1 MPNTINVVEP
11 TLTTAAGHCYSF
23 ITALC
28 RMGDESRTLRLWA
41 SRKVEVTFSGAN
53 VEVKKTFFRRIRRV
67 QSYFVYKSLLN
78 SPGKLFIST
87 ARHADLLMLDWAA
100 RGTVVAP
107 KKVYLYVHWF
117 NASSSKMAQLKAIA
131 RKQPNF
137 EIYGPTPSVIK
148 IFQEAGFA
156 NARVVPYPISKP
168 WVPAAAQAQPFRHV
182 LYAGAARSDKGFSQV
197 VDLVGQMH
205 RDGARIPVVL
215 QTSPEQA
222 GKYDAVI
229 RADLKR
235 LGEIGYPHLRI
246 HGETLSPE
254 QYADLFRGAV
264 CLQLY
269 DAAAFAD
276 RISGVTLDAFSHGS
290 PVVSTPG
297 SWIAR
302 MVERFGAG
310 SIVSDTAPDTVLR
323 AVQQQIAGYT
333 GYAQRATEAGA
344 VLQEENSAQTLFD
357 LLTTRA

>member
-28 RMGDESRTLRLWA
+28 RMGDDSRTLRLWA

-53 VEVKKTFFRRIRRV
+53 VDVKKTFFRRIRRV
-67 QSYFVYKSLLN
+67 QSYFLYKSLLKA
-78 SPGKLFIST
+78 PGKLFVST

-100 RGTVVAP
+100 RGALIP
-107 KKVYLYVHWF
+107 PNKVYLYVHWF
-117 NASSSKMAQLKAIA
+117 KASDSKMARLKAIA
-131 RKQPNF
+131 RKQPNL
-137 EIYGPTPSVIK
+137 EIYGPTPSVTK
-148 IFQEAGFA
+148 VFLEAGFA
-156 NARVVPYPISKP
+156 NARVVPYPISQ
-168 WVPAAAQAQPFRHV
+168 PAAPAAGLAQPFRHV
-182 LYAGAARSDKGFSQV
+182 LFAGAARTDKGFAHV
-197 VDLVGQMH
+197 VDLVERMH
-205 RDGARIPVVL
+205 RDGLRIPVVL

-222 GKYDAVI
+222 GKYDAPI

-246 HGETLSPE
+246 HGETLDPA
-254 QYADLFRGAV
+254 QYADLFRGAI

-290 PVVSTPG
+290 PVISTPG

-302 MVERFGAG
+302 MVQRFDAG
-310 SIVSDTAPDTVLR
+310 SIVGDTSPAEVLA
-323 AVQQQIAGYT
+323 AVQQQIDAYA
-333 GYAQRATEAGA
+333 GYAQRASAAGA
-344 VLQEENSAQTLFD
+344 ILQQENSAQTLFD
-357 LLTTRA
+357 LLTK

>member
-28 RMGDESRTLRLWA
+28 RMGDDSRTLRLWA

-53 VEVKKTFFRRIRRV
+53 VEVKKTFFRRIRKV

-78 SPGKLFIST
+78 APGKLFIST
-87 ARHADLLMLDWAA
+87 ARYADLLMVDWAA
-100 RGTVVAP
+100 RGTVIAP
-107 KKVYLYVHWF
+107 KKVFLYVHWF
-117 NASSSKMAQLKAIA
+117 KASESKMAQLKSIA
-131 RKQPNF
+131 RKQPNL

-148 IFQEAGFA
+148 IFEEAGFA

-168 WVPAAAQAQPFRHV
+168 WIPAAAKAQPFRHV
-182 LYAGAARSDKGFSQV
+182 LFAGAARADKGFTQV
-197 VDLVGQMH
+197 VDLVEQMH
-205 RDGARIPVVL
+205 KDGARIPVVL

-222 GKYDAVI
+222 GKYDPAI

-235 LGEIGYPHLRI
+235 LGDIGYPHLRI

-254 QYADLFRGAV
+254 QYADLFRGAI

-290 PVVSTPG
+290 PVISTPG

-310 SIVSDTAPDTVLR
+310 STVADTSPATVLL

-333 GYAQRATEAGA
+333 TYAQRAVAAGA